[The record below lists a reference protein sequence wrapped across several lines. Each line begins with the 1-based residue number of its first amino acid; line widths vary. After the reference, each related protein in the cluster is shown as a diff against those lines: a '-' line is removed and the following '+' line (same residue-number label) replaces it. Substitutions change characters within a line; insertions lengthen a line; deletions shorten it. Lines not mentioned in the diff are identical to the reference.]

1 MTWTTPWDVDFSAN
15 WRFLAGTKLD
25 GNSNNPLLHKN
36 YCSDPG
42 VTCADV
48 ADATINDFWYLDL
61 GADWNV
67 RTGVDLHAGVN
78 NVFDRLPPT
87 LTTNALPTG
96 AGNDNTF
103 PGTYDSMGRTFFIG
117 ATIKY

>member
-1 MTWTTPWDVDFSAN
+1 
-15 WRFLAGTKLD
+15 
-25 GNSNNPLLHKN
+25 
-36 YCSDPG
+36 
-42 VTCADV
+42 
-48 ADATINDFWYLDL
+48 
-61 GADWNV
+61 
-67 RTGVDLHAGVN
+67 VN

-87 LTTNALPTG
+87 LTTNALPVG